1 MFNRSLQKS
10 ARCEKTGFY
19 IYIAGPWAPMGGGMF
34 RVADYLIQAQH
45 TCPTGTAE
53 LRPLDTRGGGSSIS
67 SMWVLAKALIK
78 ILQGRFSGNL
88 SGVHVNVA
96 ERLSL
101 FRKGAVVVLCRLLG
115 IPVIL
120 HLHAAK
126 LPYFYQKMP
135 RTLQALTRWIFS
147 LPASCLVL
155 GDKARQFVVQELK
168 VPAGQVE
175 VIINGVPEPI
185 YPRRKVKERMTQQ
198 VLFVGNLS
206 ERKGVSD
213 FLQALTL
220 PGLKNFSMKVTL
232 AGGGDM
238 PFYQAAAQQLGI
250 GEIVNFLGWTNQ
262 QKVAEL
268 MAKADVLILP
278 SYDEG
283 LPLVI
288 LEALSNGVAV
298 ICAPVGEIP
307 TLLTDGVNA
316 SFVQAGDVSGIAQN
330 LQKVLINSEYRRAL
344 EINGRALYEQRFSL
358 VKFSSNVA
366 LIHQRHFGKVLKPSK
381 NLLSA
386 NNQPP

>member
-1 MFNRSLQKS
+1 MSSTSIQKS
-10 ARCEKTGFY
+10 ASRETSGLY

-67 SMWVLAKALIK
+67 SMWILVKALIK

-115 IPVIL
+115 IPVVL

-155 GDKARQFVVQELK
+155 GDKARQFVIQELK
-168 VPAGQVE
+168 VPANQVE

-185 YPRRKVKERMTQQ
+185 YARRIVEERTTSQ

-213 FLQALTL
+213 FLHALTL
-220 PGLKNFSMKVTL
+220 PGFENFSMKVTL

-238 PFYQAAAQQLGI
+238 PFYQATAQQLGI
-250 GEIVNFLGWTNQ
+250 GEIVNFLGWTDQ

-316 SFVQAGDVSGIAQN
+316 CFVQAGDVSGIAQN
-330 LQKVLINSEYRRAL
+330 LQKVLINSDYRRAL

-358 VKFSSNVA
+358 VKFSANVA
-366 LIHQRHFGKVLKPSK
+366 LIHQQHFGRVVKPPK
-381 NLLSA
+381 DLLSA
-386 NNQPP
+386 SNPPP